1 MNIIEE
7 TKEIYHQFSDRVK
20 YEILCRSGYV
30 EEAVNDDVEI
40 DFEVSHV

>member
-20 YEILCRSGYV
+20 YEILCRAGYI
-30 EEAVNDDVEI
+30 EEAVNDDVQI
-40 DFEVSHV
+40 DFEVD

>member
-7 TKEIYHQFSDRVK
+7 TKEMLHTFSDRVK

-30 EEAVNDDVEI
+30 ELEQAVNDDVKI
-40 DFEVSHV
+40 DFEVD